1 MIGHA
6 VVGWGL
12 WALQEAAPL
21 NPGELTGQQFRQRIA
36 LEAVRGRGV
45 SGNAVGILVPL
56 GLFAMI
62 VVLVWLGTRRR
73 QAQIRATAEFHKQLL
88 DKFGSGR
95 EFSEFLE
102 SPGGQKFMDELWS
115 RDSRPREQIL
125 RVVRAGVVMAVLGL
139 GLLGLTLLRRGFL
152 IPGVIVL
159 CLGAGFLISAAVSQ
173 YLSKKWASGGPV
185 GPGAGSALT
194 S

>member
-21 NPGELTGQQFRQRIA
+21 NPGELTDQQFGQRIA
-36 LEAVRGRGV
+36 LEAVRGRGA

-173 YLSKKWASGGPV
+173 YLSKKWASGGPG